1 MFWIDSLQL
10 KLFYLK
16 LLKGKLYRCE
26 GDDISYVLNKTECL
40 TNPNNR
46 WVNSV
51 YNHDNIF
58 SSLMTLFVVTIAN
71 GWTNIMYDGVDAV
84 GVDMQLQK
92 NHNKYMALY
101 YIFYLMLIGMFMTN
115 MFVGVVVNSFQENR
129 ARQLEELAK
138 NKLNNNESLESS
150 LKLT

>member
-1 MFWIDSLQL
+1 M
-10 KLFYLK
+10 
-16 LLKGKLYRCE
+16 LKGKLYRCE
-26 GDDISYVLNKTECL
+26 GDDISYVLNKTDCL
-40 TNPNNR
+40 MNPNNR

-138 NKLNNNESLESS
+138 NKQEKNELLESS
-150 LKLT
+150 

>member
-1 MFWIDSLQL
+1 M
-10 KLFYLK
+10 
-16 LLKGKLYRCE
+16 LKGKLYRCE

>member
-1 MFWIDSLQL
+1 
-10 KLFYLK
+10 
-16 LLKGKLYRCE
+16 
-26 GDDISYVLNKTECL
+26 
-40 TNPNNR
+40 
-46 WVNSV
+46 
-51 YNHDNIF
+51 
-58 SSLMTLFVVTIAN
+58 MTLFVVTIAN